1 MSAPDFSTNDNAQE
15 LALEVSC
22 LKALFTQMLK
32 VMGQA
37 DAGKVIIKMEK
48 EIAEMEN
55 KAHAEVFSNTVK
67 QIKQAYRQ

>member
-1 MSAPDFSTNDNAQE
+1 MSTPDINTEGNIEQ

-22 LKALFTQMLK
+22 LKALLAQMLK
-32 VMGQA
+32 AIGQA

-48 EIAEMEN
+48 EIAQIEDS
-55 KAHAEVFSNTVK
+55 AQAQVFNSTIQ